1 MNKNALKTFAVNAR
15 KNLIAAVKNRAYEYG
30 IDATGFG
37 ERKATVINGRPLSS
51 TEVEQR
57 AKLVAEIEANGY
69 EQVMEEAAYTWFN
82 RFIALRYMEV
92 NRYLPSRI
100 RVFTNEAGEFDPE
113 ILKRVDELDFIGE
126 QEQQKVY
133 DFIENSDRDGLFK
146 FLIIAQCNALHTLLP
161 CMFEPLSDYTELL
174 FPANLLLENSVLADM
189 VNTIP
194 EEDWYDQVQIIGWL
208 YQYYNSEFKDETYAE
223 LKKKAKLTKE
233 KIPAVTQ
240 LFTPDWIVRY
250 MVENSLGRL
259 WYEGHP
265 DEAMKSAWKYY
276 LDEAEQEA
284 EVQTQLDAIKAEYA
298 GIKPEQIKVMDPS
311 MGSGHVLVYAF
322 DVLMQIYLSQGWR
335 EREAAKSIV
344 ENNLYGIDID
354 KRAYQLAYFAVMM
367 KARSYSRNIL
377 KEDVTDH
384 LCVIRE
390 SNHFDYDCLDLFGKN
405 STIAKRL
412 VEELIDAKE
421 YGSILMLK
429 TPFAHMQLLQKQLAE
444 IENTEYENYL
454 DYAHKEILIDSFKPL
469 LKQAI
474 LLADKYDAVI
484 TNPPYMTPTPK
495 QKPYVEKNYPD
506 SKADLFAVFIE
517 KCQSMTNNNRF
528 YAMITMQSWMFLS
541 SFEKLRVKMMHVDTI
556 NMAHLGARAFDEIG
570 GEVVQTTAFA
580 RRKSNLPNY
589 KGVYCL
595 LIEPKSEQGK
605 CDMFFEGI
613 NRYCARQSN
622 FKKIPGSPIAYWVS
636 EQLLKVFEQ
645 KKIGDYAYPKQGL
658 ATGDNNRFLRYW
670 FEVCFSNVFFN
681 CTSHHESTSSDI
693 RWYPCNKGGSFRR
706 WYGNN
711 DYVVDWEND
720 GNRIKNFFGENGKL
734 RSRPQNIDFYFKKGI
749 TWSTLSSGGLSMR
762 FSPEGFLFE
771 TKGSVCFM
779 KNNNNLLYLL
789 GLVNSKIV
797 DQVLFVLSPT
807 LDYHEGPMSK
817 VPVII
822 SNEKH
827 DYVDVKVKENIILSK
842 KDWDSFETSW
852 DFKKH
857 PLI

>member
-1 MNKNALKTFAVNAR
+1 MNKNAIKTFAINAR
-15 KNLIAAVKNRAYEYG
+15 NNLISAVKKKAFEYG
-30 IDATGFG
+30 IDETGFG
-37 ERKATVINGRPLSS
+37 ERNASVINGRPLSS
-51 TEVEQR
+51 TEAKQR
-57 AKLVAEIEANGY
+57 AKLVAKIQADGF
-69 EQVMEEAAYTWFN
+69 EQVMEEVAYTWFN

-113 ILKRVDELDFIGE
+113 ILKRTDELDFIA
-126 QEQQKVY
+126 QEDKPQLY
-133 DFIENSDRDGLFK
+133 DYIEKSDNEGLFK
-146 FLIIAQCNALHTLLP
+146 FLIIAQCNALHDLLP
-161 CMFEPLSDYTELL
+161 AMFEEISDYTELL
-174 FPANLLLENSVLADM
+174 FPANLLLKTSVLAEM
-189 VNTIP
+189 VSAIP
-194 EEDWYDQVQIIGWL
+194 EEDWRDQVQIIGWL

-223 LKKKAKLTKE
+223 LKKKVKLTKE

-276 LDEAEQEA
+276 LDEAEQEP

-298 GIKPEQIKVMDPS
+298 TIKPEEIKIIDPS

-322 DVLMQIYLSQGWR
+322 DVLMQIYLSQGWN
-335 EREAAKSIV
+335 ERDAAKSIV

-354 KRAYQLAYFAVMM
+354 ERAYQLAYFAVMM
-367 KARSYSRNIL
+367 KARSNSRNIL

-405 STIAKRL
+405 SAIAKRL

-429 TPFAHMQLLQKQLAE
+429 TPLAHMQLLQKQLAE

-474 LLADKYDAVI
+474 ALSQKYDAVI

-506 SKADLFAVFIE
+506 SKGDLFAVFIE

-589 KGVYCL
+589 KSVYCR

-636 EQLLKVFEQ
+636 
-645 KKIGDYAYPKQGL
+645 KKIFESFDNQKISDYGSTNNGFT
-658 ATGDNNRFLRYW
+658 TGDNNLFLRMWY
-670 FEVCFSNVFFN
+670 EVNHNRINYDAKVLEETDSYNYK
-681 CTSHHESTSSDI
+681 
-693 RWYPCNKGGSFRR
+693 WYPYNKGGAFRK

-711 DYVVDWEND
+711 DFVINWE
-720 GNRIKNFFGENGKL
+720 KNGKEIKEYGHL
-734 RSRPQNIDFYFKKGI
+734 VPRSMKYQLKRSISWSKISSSVSSFKTKSDG
-749 TWSTLSSGGLSMR
+749 TMFDVAGLS
-762 FSPEGFLFE
+762 LF
-771 TKGSVCFM
+771 V
-779 KNNNNLLYLL
+779 NLNEDYNYLL
-789 GLVNSKIV
+789 ALLNSIFT
-797 DQVLFVLSPT
+797 QRCLEFLSPT
-807 LDYHEGPMSK
+807 LNYETGHISSI
-817 VPVII
+817 PVKK
-822 SNEKH
+822 S
-827 DYVDVKVKENIILSK
+827 KENFEIINQLTQNNIGLSK
-842 KDWDSFETSW
+842 TDWDSFETSW
-852 DFKKH
+852 DFERH
-857 PLI
+857 PLV